1 MDMAHSVERNGQKR
15 VIVQKFGGTSVST
28 PERRQQVIDHVRRA
42 RTDGY
47 QVALVVSAMGRR
59 GDPYATDTLLDLLRS
74 DGGAV
79 APDDYNLIFSCGEAI
94 SVAVMSQALKR
105 NGIPATG
112 LTAAQA
118 RIYSDG
124 THLEADV
131 EHIDTTRL
139 NALLAE
145 GTVPVITGGQ
155 AVAPTTMDVT
165 TLGRGGSDTSGVA
178 VGAALGAARVEIF
191 TDVDGVAI
199 ADPRLVPGARVLA
212 RVSYEAMYE
221 LARFGAKVVH
231 PRALSTGWTR
241 RTPIV
246 VRSTFSVA
254 PGTLIS
260 DVEDERP
267 LVGLAALPPM
277 DTVVVPAGTVAAATR
292 EAWER
297 SHLVMT
303 IFDNERGE
311 VVVGAADDRAA
322 ELRDALREAALE
334 PSRLLG
340 RCCWLSVVGQAGAL
354 GDHHAPWM
362 AGFAG
367 QKVEVLAH
375 ERADRRITY
384 VVVEGARSRA
394 VGLLHETIR
403 D

>member
-1 MDMAHSVERNGQKR
+1 MSHSR
-15 VIVQKFGGTSVST
+15 ILVQKFGGTSVST
-28 PERRQQVIDHVRRA
+28 PERRRQVVDHVRRA
-42 RTDGY
+42 RTDDY

-74 DGGAV
+74 DGGPV
-79 APDDYNLIFSCGEAI
+79 APDDYDLIFTCGEAI

-105 NGIPATG
+105 AGIPATG

-124 THLEADV
+124 AHPEADV

-139 NALLAE
+139 SALLAE

-155 AVAPTTMDVT
+155 AVAPATLDFT

-231 PRALSTGWTR
+231 PRALATGWTR

-246 VRSTFSVA
+246 VRSTFSDA

-260 DVEDERP
+260 DVEDERR

-277 DTVVVPAGTVAAATR
+277 ETVVVPAGTVAAATR

-297 SHLVMT
+297 SRLVMS
-303 IFDNERGE
+303 IVDNERGE

-322 ELRDALREAALE
+322 ELRDALRHAARA
-334 PSRLLG
+334 PARSLG
-340 RCCWLSVVGQAGAL
+340 RCCWLSVVGDPSALAEHHVRWMTRFAEQAIEI
-354 GDHHAPWM
+354 H
-362 AGFAG
+362 
-367 QKVEVLAH
+367 AH
-375 ERADRRITY
+375 ELAGRRCSY
-384 VVVEGARSRA
+384 VVPEA
-394 VGLLHETIR
+394 VRPSAAHVLYETIAEQA
-403 D
+403 